1 MNIDNMP
8 LDEQSILDAELY
20 CSSFVQETQIQE
32 QSQIEAE
39 IDLEAEIEQGD
50 SPALEVP
57 EPVHEETEEI
67 IDSKLSTI
75 TLQLFVLWG
84 FVFAMGMTLWYSC
97 S

>member
-1 MNIDNMP
+1 MNIDNIP
-8 LDEQSILDAELY
+8 LEEQSILDAELY

-39 IDLEAEIEQGD
+39 IDIEAEIEQLD
-50 SPALEVP
+50 APALEVL
-57 EPVHEETEEI
+57 EPVHEEIEEI
-67 IDSKLSTI
+67 IDSKLSSI

-84 FVFAMGMTLWYSC
+84 FVFSMGITLWYSC